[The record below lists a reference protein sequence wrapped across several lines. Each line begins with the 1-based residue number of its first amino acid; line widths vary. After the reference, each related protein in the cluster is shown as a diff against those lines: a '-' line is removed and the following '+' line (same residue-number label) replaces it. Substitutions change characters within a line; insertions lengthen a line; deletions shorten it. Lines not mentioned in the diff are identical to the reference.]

1 MLARNATDI
10 GLIMRERRRKLG
22 LDQGELAR
30 RIKVSR
36 QWIVEIEKGKPR
48 AEIGLVMRAL
58 DALGLRIS
66 IDTGDKIEAGKTDII
81 PSVDLDELLDDIM
94 RDDFPIDDP
103 GRKLP

>member
-48 AEIGLVMRAL
+48 AEIGLVLRAL
-58 DALGLRIS
+58 DALEI
-66 IDTGDKIEAGKTDII
+66 
-81 PSVDLDELLDDIM
+81 
-94 RDDFPIDDP
+94 
-103 GRKLP
+103 GRAHV